1 MKNASHVEVEYV
13 FKRFP
18 NEVEKLMQWVKLCEE
33 ENKKMIISFKY
44 ADPEI
49 KYSHDDNYKNIFTE
63 DHLAKLSLV
72 TGLYFDD
79 CHIKDEFL
87 HVFPNL

>member
-1 MKNASHVEVEYV
+1 VHFENDLKWLEGGLELAHRIKNASHIQVEYV

-18 NEVEKLMQWVKLCEE
+18 NEVEKLMQWVKLCED

-49 KYSHDDNYKNIFTE
+49 KYSHDDNYRNIF
-63 DHLAKLSLV
+63 
-72 TGLYFDD
+72 
-79 CHIKDEFL
+79 
-87 HVFPNL
+87 